1 MLLPMRSALGLIAA
15 CLLAACGGGSSPSAS
30 SATSAPPSSSA
41 ASSSVAATHQV
52 ALWFLSGTAPSR
64 VTVDA
69 PVTVAVARQALQLL
83 LAGPTTAG
91 LTTAI
96 PVSTQLARVANDSA
110 VLSAGFSHDLTA
122 AHDIDAAT
130 GQIARTM
137 LDVGGVNW
145 VQILAAGQQVGSLLD
160 AQMLAS
166 PDRSDHPPW
175 IELLR
180 AHAQG
185 RTVSFF
191 GTADVFEA
199 TVQVRVV
206 SKGAVLASR
215 TLTAT
220 CGTGC
225 RGVFEGSL
233 KVAAGA
239 SDLVVEAFSISAAD
253 GSEQNLVKMPVS

>member
-1 MLLPMRSALGLIAA
+1 MRSVLVLIAA

-30 SATSAPPSSSA
+30 SATSAPPPSS

-64 VTVDA
+64 VTVAA
-69 PVTVAVARQALQLL
+69 PVTVAVARQALELL

-96 PVSTQLARVANDSA
+96 PASTQLARVANDSA
-110 VLSAGFSHDLTA
+110 VLSAGFSHDLTT

-145 VQILAAGQQVGSLLD
+145 VQILAGGQQVGSLLD
-160 AQMLAS
+160 ARMLAS

-253 GSEQNLVKMPVS
+253 GSEQNLVQMPVS